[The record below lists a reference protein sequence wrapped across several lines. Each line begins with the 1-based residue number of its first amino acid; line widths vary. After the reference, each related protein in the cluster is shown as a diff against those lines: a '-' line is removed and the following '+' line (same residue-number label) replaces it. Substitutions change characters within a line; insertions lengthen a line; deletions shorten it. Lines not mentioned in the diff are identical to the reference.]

1 MAEHDFSYA
10 ESLKKVEISTPQ
22 GVVECVGGS
31 YAGIPFFI
39 EESGTSGGREVI
51 SKALPF
57 SNNHVNE
64 DGGRKVMTLQVKF
77 YIVGP
82 DCESQ
87 RDKLEEAFNK
97 EGYFE
102 LVHPQYGKF
111 NARCPA
117 YTVSY
122 KQAEMEY
129 IEGEATFVPEHD
141 PKKTASSVTDLR
153 GVTISKS
160 DSALDRA
167 KAVFTKA
174 FKMAGKAKAVVDS
187 VADYTNKV
195 LDDIDVARGGIRN
208 VSAFVN
214 TISQIRDNVQL
225 IMMTPADFANRL
237 QNLLTM
243 VKETFGPSD
252 GNEYVNESL
261 TMMDKTVAKRQ
272 TSAFTAANEMDDCI
286 DLLVLMSSAAMA
298 ARSVVDSDFESAED
312 ARLMQDRV
320 SASFDAAAASVDS
333 VDDYADLVDMQAA
346 ALKYLRDTMSRLAV
360 VVDLPMNGTR
370 DALSVCFDV
379 YGSLDR
385 VDEIIGRNKLGDP
398 LVITRS
404 NLRVLSK

>member
-1 MAEHDFSYA
+1 
-10 ESLKKVEISTPQ
+10 
-22 GVVECVGGS
+22 
-31 YAGIPFFI
+31 
-39 EESGTSGGREVI
+39 
-51 SKALPF
+51 
-57 SNNHVNE
+57 
-64 DGGRKVMTLQVKF
+64 
-77 YIVGP
+77 
-82 DCESQ
+82 
-87 RDKLEEAFNK
+87 
-97 EGYFE
+97 
-102 LVHPQYGKF
+102 
-111 NARCPA
+111 
-117 YTVSY
+117 
-122 KQAEMEY
+122 
-129 IEGEATFVPEHD
+129 
-141 PKKTASSVTDLR
+141 
-153 GVTISKS
+153 
-160 DSALDRA
+160 
-167 KAVFTKA
+167 
-174 FKMAGKAKAVVDS
+174 
-187 VADYTNKV
+187 
-195 LDDIDVARGGIRN
+195 
-208 VSAFVN
+208 
-214 TISQIRDNVQL
+214 
-225 IMMTPADFANRL
+225 MMTPADFANRL

-370 DALSVCFDV
+370 DALSVCFDI

-398 LVITRS
+398 LVIPRR